1 MNRLYDQMWCY
12 YNFFQPVMHL
22 EEKICEGNQVKRR
35 WDQAQT
41 PLERLLLTGIVP
53 QEKDQPLQDL
63 YQRTNPYLL
72 RKRIYQQLDQIW
84 QQSAEQTV
92 APMERA
98 MDASIARSIG

>member
-1 MNRLYDQMWCY
+1 
-12 YNFFQPVMHL
+12 MHL